1 MSQYPRRLVLVT
13 GPSGAGLSTATAAL
27 EDAGFEAID
36 NLPLRLVLPLLDHP
50 GSDRP
55 MSLGL
60 DMRNRDFSPQGFL
73 DLLAELERRPG
84 ITPQLLYLDCRPDEI
99 LRRYSSTRRRQPIA
113 EAPTLAD
120 GIAREIELLRPIAA
134 RAEVLIDTSDLN
146 PHELR
151 AEIEKW
157 FVPDDRQQIAV
168 QIQSFSYKRGL
179 PRGVDFVFDCRFLRN
194 PHWEEALRPL
204 DGRDDAVQSYV
215 MGDDRFAEFLD
226 KVRDLSLFVLPAAEK
241 EGKSYLTIAFGC
253 TGGKH
258 RSVTLAERLSQA
270 LEAAGWQV
278 SIRHRELDR
287 RSSEEAPQ

>member
-1 MSQYPRRLVLVT
+1 VSPKPRRLVLVT

-55 MSLGL
+55 MTLGL

-73 DLLAELERRPG
+73 ELMGDLEHLPG
-84 ITPQLLYLDCRPDEI
+84 IEPHLLYLDCRPEEI
-99 LRRYSSTRRRQPIA
+99 VRRYSSTRRRHPIA

-151 AEIEKW
+151 AEVEKW
-157 FVPDDRQQIAV
+157 FVPEDRQQIAV

-179 PRGVDFVFDCRFLRN
+179 PRGVDMVFDCRFLRN
-194 PHWEEALRPL
+194 PHWEETLRPL
-204 DGRDDAVQSYV
+204 DGRSDAVQSYV
-215 MGDDRFAEFLD
+215 ESDARFAEFLE
-226 KVRDLSLFVLPAAEK
+226 KVRDLSLFILPAAEK

-258 RSVTLAERLSQA
+258 RSVALAERLSHT

-278 SIRHRELDR
+278 SIRHRELDQ
-287 RSSEEAPQ
+287 RSGEEAPQ